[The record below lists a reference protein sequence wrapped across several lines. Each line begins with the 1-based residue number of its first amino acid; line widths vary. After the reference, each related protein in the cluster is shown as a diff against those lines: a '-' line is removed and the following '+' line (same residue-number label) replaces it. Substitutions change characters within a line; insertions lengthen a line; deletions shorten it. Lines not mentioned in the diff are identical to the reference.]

1 MLSSV
6 TLADNTGAD
15 VTLHQDATNGKRWLT
30 LATGLRGIQTLRSSK
45 RVRPQAHGGINETR
59 YEDGRSITLTGE
71 IMSTIS
77 IEDAFSEFG
86 LVAAPM
92 IQTLDTGPA
101 LLKWQE
107 GSGVVNL
114 VTNPSFKYG
123 TTGWTTTPPFG
134 VAGATLVNTA
144 GSGVGGFEGQVDTT
158 ATIHEGVAIPLV
170 GTFLAGVPYTLSAT
184 LFGNAGGESINF
196 LIGDAGAG
204 DFSFATETL
213 VSGWVRYSVTWTPSS
228 NRTSVFVN
236 IYTAVSAVY
245 RFFVSGVMV
254 TQSTS
259 ALTYFDGD
267 SPDCEWLGAVGSSSS
282 RSGHALQRLVKLD
295 GDLDPPFQ
303 EGQAVLTYQAQ
314 FFSEDPRAYSQTLQL
329 ITGTALSASGGGR
342 TIPTPF
348 NYTYSS
354 SGGGTASFTNAGN
367 RPTPPIFRIYG
378 MCVNPVIAIVGGS
391 LKLSFLGTIANG
403 DYLEIDVAKRTV
415 KLNGA
420 SNRLN
425 FLDSANTTWFELPK
439 GTSNLQLIAGTF
451 DGTARLDVLGRS
463 AFA

>member
-15 VTLHQDATNGKRWLT
+15 ITLHQDATNGKRWLT

-71 IMSTIS
+71 IMSTVS

-107 GSGVVNL
+107 GS
-114 VTNPSFKYG
+114 
-123 TTGWTTTPPFG
+123 TG
-134 VAGATLVNTA
+134 N
-144 GSGVGGFEGQVDTT
+144 
-158 ATIHEGVAIPLV
+158 
-170 GTFLAGVPYTLSAT
+170 
-184 LFGNAGGESINF
+184 
-196 LIGDAGAG
+196 
-204 DFSFATETL
+204 
-213 VSGWVRYSVTWTPSS
+213 
-228 NRTSVFVN
+228 
-236 IYTAVSAVY
+236 
-245 RFFVSGVMV
+245 
-254 TQSTS
+254 
-259 ALTYFDGD
+259 
-267 SPDCEWLGAVGSSSS
+267 
-282 RSGHALQRLVKLD
+282 ALQRLVKLD

-303 EGQAVLTYQAQ
+303 EGQATLTYQAQ
-314 FFSEDPRAYSQTLQL
+314 FFSEDPRAYSQTLTT
-329 ITGTALSASGGGR
+329 ITGTALSASGGGMVFNKVF
-342 TIPTPF
+342 PF
-348 NYTYSS
+348 TFSS
-354 SGGGTASFTNAGN
+354 SGGGTVAFTNAGN

-391 LKLSFLGTIANG
+391 LKLSFLGTIASG
-403 DYLEIDVAKRTV
+403 DYLEIDVSKRTI

-420 SNRLN
+420 SNRYN
-425 FLDSANTTWFELPK
+425 FLDSANSSWFELPK